1 MISDESHIKDVDNE
15 YNFKIETYLKN

>member
-1 MISDESHIKDVDNE
+1 MISDESHSKNEDNE

>member
-1 MISDESHIKDVDNE
+1 MISDESHTKDADNE